1 VPLDIQ
7 HARRI
12 RKVDAE
18 SVNLLKRQK
27 GDYEIQ
33 NTDNKKGFRD
43 LERFEKIFQA
53 KQGSTESDKA
63 DVLSLLLK
71 DYVEKHDA
79 IEAPNPLEAI
89 KYRME
94 QQGLTAVILGFNSR
108 VTDIF
113 NKHRKLNLTMV
124 RKLHKQLN
132 IPLET
137 LVKEY

>member
-1 VPLDIQ
+1 MKFKILKTKKDY
-7 HARRI
+7 HA
-12 RKVDAE
+12 A
-18 SVNLLKRQK
+18 
-27 GDYEIQ
+27 
-33 NTDNKKGFRD
+33 
-43 LERFEKIFQA
+43 LERFEEIFQS
-53 KQGSTESDKA
+53 KPGSDESDEA

-71 DYVEKHDA
+71 EYEEKHYV

-94 QQGLTAVILGFNSR
+94 QQGLTNSDLAVILGYKSR

-113 NKHRKLNLTMV
+113 NKHRKLNLTMI
-124 RKLHKQLN
+124 RKLHNQLN

>member
-1 VPLDIQ
+1 M
-7 HARRI
+7 
-12 RKVDAE
+12 K
-18 SVNLLKRQK
+18 LKILK
-27 GDYEIQ
+27 TKKDYQ
-33 NTDNKKGFRD
+33 AA
-43 LERFEKIFQA
+43 LERFEEIFQA
-53 KQGSTESDKA
+53 KPGSSESDEA

-71 DYVEKHDA
+71 DYEEKHYV
-79 IEAPNPLEAI
+79 IKAPSPLEAI

-94 QQGLTAVILGFNSR
+94 QQGLTNSDLAVILGFKSR

-124 RKLHKQLN
+124 RKLHDQLN